1 MAQASWPRRPPPGR
15 GAAGR
20 TLGRWWPVRPA
31 DLTAGR
37 LQLSAALHDGSRPA
51 GAREGA
57 VERLVMAFE
66 ELASNAVRHGRAPVE
81 VAVSDIGDRAWL
93 LTVSDAAGS
102 VPPTPAVGRDAA
114 RGGLGLH
121 MVAGAADAHGW
132 TPTSDGRKTVWAL
145 IELDRAESRP

>member
-1 MAQASWPRRPPPGR
+1 
-15 GAAGR
+15 
-20 TLGRWWPVRPA
+20 
-31 DLTAGR
+31 
-37 LQLSAALHDGSRPA
+37 
-51 GAREGA
+51 
-57 VERLVMAFE
+57 MAFE